1 METHLH
7 LILIG
12 RSGGNKKKM
21 EKEVREEMFAH
32 NFDTTIDMSLEKD
45 LSWKQWKNYS
55 DVNVQKKGLY

>member
-1 METHLH
+1 
-7 LILIG
+7 
-12 RSGGNKKKM
+12 
-21 EKEVREEMFAH
+21 MFAH